1 MCEKINKRGRV
12 QWLPLFRT
20 LIKSHFMFY
29 RFIYDSLFP
38 LFFPSLP
45 LLSLCLLF
53 VTFLPFYCHYL
64 TDGKWFFFCLRSHI
78 KVPETID
85 NDFGSQRYQSCC
97 PTAAPCGQFE
107 KEMYLANIHKTIPSN
122 LVTEAAFVQQPPRA
136 VHVAVRYVS

>member
-1 MCEKINKRGRV
+1 MFEKINKRGRV

-64 TDGKWFFFCLRSHI
+64 TDGKWVFFSVY
-78 KVPETID
+78 VPTLK
-85 NDFGSQRYQSCC
+85 SQRQLIMILANRYQNCC

-107 KEMYLANIHKTIPSN
+107 KEMYLANIHKIIPSN
-122 LVTEAAFVQQPPRA
+122 SVTEAAFVRQPPRA
-136 VHVAVRYVS
+136 VHVTVRYVS

>member
-1 MCEKINKRGRV
+1 MFEKINKRGRV

-64 TDGKWFFFCLRSHI
+64 TDGKWVFFSVY
-78 KVPETID
+78 VPTLK
-85 NDFGSQRYQSCC
+85 SQRQLI
-97 PTAAPCGQFE
+97 
-107 KEMYLANIHKTIPSN
+107 MILANRGTKVAGP
-122 LVTEAAFVQQPPRA
+122 LLPR
-136 VHVAVRYVS
+136 VVSLKKKCTSQTFTKQYLQTW